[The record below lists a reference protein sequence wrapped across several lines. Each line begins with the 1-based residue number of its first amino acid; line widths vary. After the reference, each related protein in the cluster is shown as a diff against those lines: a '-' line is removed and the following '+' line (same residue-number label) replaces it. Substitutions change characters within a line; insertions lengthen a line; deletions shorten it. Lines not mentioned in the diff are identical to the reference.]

1 MKKFIV
7 MLIVVCFVLSIGSLA
22 FATEKEYPTKPIIFN
37 VTSGIGGMTDVSARI
52 LADKLKK
59 VVGQPIAVVNKPGGG
74 GLVGLKTF
82 IAKEA
87 DPYVLTVTVTAHLN
101 AAPFLEAEPIETD
114 KLIFVG
120 SYMPQ
125 ERILFAQMDAPYKTW
140 EEFVAYVKEHPGEVS
155 VGSGNCQWTLEVM
168 KSIAIIEG
176 LDMNYIRFKSGAE
189 GSSAILG
196 RHVDVCET
204 GVGTPA
210 YQAARAGELRII
222 LNCGSGSVPH
232 FPEVPNVIDKGYPF
246 ASRIEYGIVMHA
258 DVPESV
264 RQFWEDALRG
274 AMEDPVILEK
284 FLELGLVPRFLS
296 GALWKEVAIRD
307 IEMAYELLEFNKALE
322 Q

>member
-1 MKKFIV
+1 MRKFVV
-7 MLIVVCFVLSIGSLA
+7 MLVIISLVLSIGSLTIIA
-22 FATEKEYPTKPIIFN
+22 EEKYPTKPITFN
-37 VTSGIGGMTDVSARI
+37 VTSGIGGMTDASSRI

-74 GLVGLKTF
+74 GLVGLITF

-87 DPYVLTVTVTAHLN
+87 DPYVLTITVTAHLN

-168 KSIAIIEG
+168 KSIAVIEG
-176 LDMNYIRFKSGAE
+176 LDMNYVRFKSGAE

-196 RHVDVCET
+196 RHIDVCET
-204 GVGTPA
+204 GVGTSA

-232 FPEVPNVIDKGYPF
+232 FPEVPNVLDKGYPF

-284 FLELGLVPRFLS
+284 FLELGLVPRFLP

-307 IEMAYELLEFNKALE
+307 IEMAYELLEYNKALK